1 MTAPAPVATEIEQ
14 RIEPTPSDAPPSDNG
29 ETAPDTTTNNGQQP
43 DNFLKQILDASG
55 MDLSEIAIAYGRGE
69 DQGLSDAE
77 LKTKWRPRLQSY
89 MKNPDRLKLSGF
101 QRLMQ
106 IVGAEIVLKYSIVN
120 RNEILVR

>member
-1 MTAPAPVATEIEQ
+1 MAPAAPEATEITQ
-14 RIEPTPSDAPPSDNG
+14 AIEPTPSDAPPNG
-29 ETAPDTTTNNGQQP
+29 ETAPTTTNNGQKP

-55 MDLSEIAIAYGRGE
+55 MDLGEIAIAYGRGE

-120 RNEILVR
+120 RNEILVK